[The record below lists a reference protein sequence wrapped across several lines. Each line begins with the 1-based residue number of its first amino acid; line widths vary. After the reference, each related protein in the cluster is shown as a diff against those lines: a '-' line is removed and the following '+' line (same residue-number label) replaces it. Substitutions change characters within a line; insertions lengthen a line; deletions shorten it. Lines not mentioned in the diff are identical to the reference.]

1 MRTTL
6 GTSLLLAAALGV
18 SAVPA
23 RADEAADP
31 SAASFQGFCSQWM
44 SKLADRKLFNLKRAQ
59 PEKSGD
65 GVVLHYDEYSAPV
78 SCEAKRGKNGSLIGR
93 LVYHELHMLKS
104 GASHKGALADQP
116 DVLSRTEVLEI
127 FRHDGKHWK
136 Y

>member
-1 MRTTL
+1 MRTNL
-6 GTSLLLAAALGV
+6 WTSLLLAAVLCT

-23 RADEAADP
+23 RADEVADP
-31 SAASFQGFCSQWM
+31 GAASFKNFCSQWM
-44 SKLADRKLFNLKRAQ
+44 SKLADRKLFNLKRAA
-59 PEKSGD
+59 PEPSAE
-65 GVVLHYDEYSAPV
+65 GVSLKYDEYSAPV
-78 SCEAKRGKNGSLIGR
+78 SCEAKRGKNGNLIGR

-104 GASHKGALADQP
+104 GASHKGALEDKP